1 MKIAHTAADNSFNSQ
16 NSIQQIYTQQ
26 IVHIWRKESTPTFFG
41 SCIVFS
47 HLQGVSLHEDI
58 LSFPIQLSHM

>member
-26 IVHIWRKESTPTFFG
+26 IVHI
-41 SCIVFS
+41 
-47 HLQGVSLHEDI
+47 
-58 LSFPIQLSHM
+58 